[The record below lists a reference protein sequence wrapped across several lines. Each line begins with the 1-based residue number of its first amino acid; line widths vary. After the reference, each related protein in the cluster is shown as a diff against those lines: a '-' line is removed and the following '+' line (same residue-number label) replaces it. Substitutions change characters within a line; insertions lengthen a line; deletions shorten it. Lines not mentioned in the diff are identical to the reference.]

1 MTQEGLVE
9 DILLYSGGFGVFSFC
24 FAFAFGGPRRRVLIG
39 TLRLTWKM
47 SAEEGETDEPLLLL
61 DGDSPIVT
69 SPPAATTTTTQ
80 PVRKRVSIHSLAA
93 EIIVA
98 ILEFLRA
105 TDLISISE
113 TDKTVFSQTRIKLA
127 VAYQLNSVSPPL
139 SVLLS
144 PVSRLFLS

>member
-1 MTQEGLVE
+1 MTIFALSLGCVE
-9 DILLYSGGFGVFSFC
+9 AKEPSW
-24 FAFAFGGPRRRVLIG
+24 
-39 TLRLTWKM
+39 LTWKM

-61 DGDSPIVT
+61 DGDSPTISPPLPPPPTVSSPPPPTVTT
-69 SPPAATTTTTQ
+69 SPSTH
-80 PVRKRVSIHSLAA
+80 PVRKRVSIHYLAA

-105 TDLISISE
+105 TDLITISE

-144 PVSRLFLS
+144 PLSRLFLS